1 VVSPRQARLDDDPR
15 AVSVQVDGPHRVPDS
30 ALDVGN
36 FLTFIP
42 SPDGIMVRLT
52 WPEAEETLLAL
63 TAAKTVGLGGDL
75 ADGLREAVEKRLR
88 KDDD

>member
-1 VVSPRQARLDDDPR
+1 
-15 AVSVQVDGPHRVPDS
+15 
-30 ALDVGN
+30 
-36 FLTFIP
+36 LTFIP

-75 ADGLREAVEKRLR
+75 ADGLREAVEKRLW